1 MSKNYPIKPA
11 KNKLS
16 VKAQNENIINEALAS
31 LSVLNE
37 GQRGTRL
44 VTGGMAK
51 TVAKR
56 SLEKTAGETYSL
68 RRHRALAEVAQF
80 ANTIQHDKP
89 ITASAFNT
97 DLLPIAHPKSTRAHK
112 LNPKNVEQLRARWYA
127 DDPRVSNPLVVSL
140 LASAFTA
147 NPTSP
152 EYEYAVARLTA
163 MGPREVTLEALVAAL
178 KPGANKFFWMQQL
191 RSKKNGRFIK
201 MYGALKKLVR
211 RVNGVF
217 NLAGNMVSAN
227 PNTEDIVMELPD
239 GRLVKTNTIEAEGVK
254 ALIPSQQGEGG
265 YSKNPVK
272 SAADSDVTNEEDLEF
287 VDSPEGWNKDA
298 TWQPTQEDKD
308 YYGENLDL
316 GTMFV
321 DENDN
326 YEVIKFQKAN
336 FPAKNR
342 FEMAQQK
349 EAEENDV
356 VAFGKG
362 ENEELNPDLPV
373 YFVRRKDGKEKD
385 FAAVQTWADVQAL
398 VAADEELYGQDKAPN
413 PKRPVSAGEPVP
425 SELKVGDVVDYK
437 SLPGDMVPG
446 DPDANDARIAAY
458 EKKLAKFNEEGGEF
472 PLDPRRD
479 YFLMDNGTIIDG
491 ETGEVLRDSQ
501 GSTEPSED
509 ADAPEAEPVAQLPEP
524 TKPTEPTTD
533 AVTVPEGYYEVTRS
547 EYFPEGAIDGQTSP
561 DFTDDP
567 AQLAQ
572 EYSAKDLTTALEQAV
587 VGNKE
592 NKATGF
598 GQLPF
603 EDGLEVVPAEAL
615 YKALDEQGEDA
626 DQILDDIYAAGG
638 GDSKAIPDAAP
649 EQQAAFDEAPPLT
662 PEEEKW
668 FNLSRY
674 EITNRYNAQAY
685 LNSDFA
691 AGWFTQF
698 DLFNNAQIMPEFK
711 TFMANERG
719 KKGSLKDKIRK
730 FWRDTVSK
738 LFRNKKWQWD
748 GINYSGAQLYDATPP
763 NFPKGWL
770 YDEVFPRKYFDN
782 WLDSPSEEV
791 LDAIDNGDFPEP
803 AEGAPSEQEIPPLID
818 GLTEDEKNEF
828 LETGDYKK
836 YLPKNKVYEESDIPE
851 DYAALNNEAWTELEG
866 DLPEDAP
873 EGFSLNP
880 VDIAND
886 YNNEDLI
893 GELRRALEPGNPTP
907 GYGILGMDTPEGE
920 EYVANVPGEAIR
932 DALQLQGV
940 DTDELIDAIYAEGFQ
955 GQDGDEPTDEEVQ
968 DALEGENVEEGQEPT
983 AESEEE
989 EITPAEEPTP
999 SDEEG
1004 PPAPPADSGPA
1015 TADPEGPVQLTIKAK
1030 DLEAGDVTASD
1041 FFTVEEVFS
1050 DAESEAIKPGSV
1062 WIVGYYPGHVTQK
1075 TKLWN
1080 AETAIKVFRNVTPP
1094 TKGDLPELS
1103 KPKPKEMDPEGK
1115 IYKDKELDI
1124 FVPKDAEARSKY
1136 LDLLDQYNKDL
1147 AQAQKMW
1154 TDAPGEAEL
1163 ASWKAVDLTEPFT
1176 PDSPVGVTTVKATD
1190 VQSGDITFKK
1200 EKGNDFYE
1208 FFIVESVEEVDGKAV
1223 VKGYYPGH
1231 ISQTKEW
1238 NATTEIT
1245 VMRGATDFP
1254 APGTGPAL
1262 ARPKK
1267 GEPDIQQKYID
1278 FNAAKKLSAEGFTP
1292 PLDPNTLALT
1302 TDAEAAPADKKKT
1315 PSKPKSPSYPAFSG
1329 ERLKQI
1335 AAEAGGDPI
1344 KFMELLRNE
1353 EIVVLDFETAA
1364 DGTFNKQTPIQVAW
1378 TKFKNGK
1385 GIATGSYWMNPEVPL
1400 GKWYKDKTPE
1410 DILKDPS
1417 GNPISDEFLAKQ
1429 PSIAEQMEKL
1439 FAQLGPDTIVAAH
1452 NMPFDGGILKRY
1464 AAQLGIEYKPAG
1476 EIDTLILSRLVING
1490 ENGEHALEKVAQ
1502 RYGISPDGDW
1512 HDAVTDA
1519 EALYPILEA
1528 LMAEM
1533 AKTKQG
1539 IQALDVAANDEDYK
1553 TKLTE
1558 YNVSKGKKDIAETN
1572 LVTSKIVK
1580 DAFDGKEDL
1589 PTVDQAI
1596 DSVPKDLPNSEEA
1609 TTATTAKP
1617 TELSDGDN
1625 QVESVFGDTIS
1636 NNWVEDD
1643 ENTTSLG
1650 PVPVEDWK
1658 PGDFFRALNGGWYE
1672 VLEVVPD
1679 PASDKRVFVKRRLL
1693 ANGQEPEKINP
1704 WVKYQA
1710 YEIRRRNNDV
1720 EETVTPEAAP
1730 APVAD
1735 EETSFENWQGYDIKQ
1750 DADGVYYA
1758 DGISGSDVQKLRNG
1772 QLTPPQLPFFAP
1784 IGGGN
1789 KPDQGDGY
1797 FFSANGKRFWG
1808 KFGAAGA
1815 LVRRK
1820 NNKGEYEYLLA
1831 KRSAGLSQGGGK
1843 WGYPGGAHKNKFDAF
1858 ETLPEAQKE
1867 QLLAQPSVAA
1877 ELRNNFTKNLNALR
1891 AEMGLP
1897 PLPLESSITPFE
1909 ELYEEVGPSL
1919 SEVAGMVDKGV
1930 YVNNVAPDWKY
1941 ATHLFEVGPDKMKG
1955 LSPKDGENSETGWFT
1970 SEQISKMANDGD
1982 LQVDFA
1988 ETASTIL
1995 GLLGDDPDT
2004 EDAITPEPGDVAPS
2018 VLGTTFDTSK
2028 WTKVSGQAGSNQGAF
2043 YVDPATGQ
2051 QYYVKK
2057 AKSELHAANEVLASA
2072 LYEQSGLDVGRSYIG
2087 IDKGGNVV
2095 IVSPV
2100 IEGTQGNLSQFAANQ
2115 EILDQV
2121 KKGFAVDAWMNN
2133 YDVIGLDKDNIVVAD
2148 GKPFRIDAGG
2158 ALLFR
2163 AQGISK
2169 AEELDTNVSEQISS
2183 LRDPDTNAQ
2192 AASVFGDMTDA
2203 EIAESVKLVEAISES
2218 KIDELVDAAFAGD
2231 IPNLDSQSMADKLK
2245 ENLKRRRKELIELYS
2260 VQETPEP
2267 APLEKADVEKTPL
2280 QVSDSDDQS
2289 VPDLET
2295 QINEAMAS
2303 GKNIQF
2309 IYNGKSVDLS
2319 PEQIKVSKNGNV
2331 TVGGTLANGKYYTY
2345 SLSKIEQLDGA
2356 PSAATAPEA
2365 PQAPEAPATPG
2376 APEFTNENIVSPSEI
2391 KVGDTIYAL
2400 GGQKKT
2406 VAKTF
2411 STDSGVIFTFDDGEK
2426 FSVDD
2431 GDLVQKTTPEVEPE
2445 AIPELTGEPV
2455 EAEKPT
2461 EVPQDQKQKL
2471 IEKVEKV
2478 AEALFGNKDPEQ
2490 VKKVLQEA
2498 KGLFPDEPEVI
2509 EAVIND
2515 MINPAPVSEPKETA
2529 PEKLADDIAQSLTP
2543 IDGDEDIPAEEI
2555 KTVDI
2560 DALADEL
2567 ANPSDPDLIW
2577 AKVKEDYSASILDNG
2592 HIVVSSSSWGDSVK
2606 LDVVV
2611 KRNSDNTFSVYH
2623 RITKRDGTTLVKQMK
2638 GRWHSFTALNSRIQN
2653 EIFKSK
2659 NTPSKILSAAKKESS
2674 STIVPA
2680 AAPKQKE
2687 AYVSAD
2693 GKTVLTVGMEVFWT
2707 SPKGVTKKGKVTQLA
2722 EQFTV
2727 KAKNGK
2733 TYIYTDQAKVKFP
2746 GEKANWRNS
2755 SALTPVNN
2763 QTPPP
2768 PTSDGDEGG
2777 QPGDGGTPVTPP
2789 TPTTP
2794 APASP
2799 AATPSTQPAAPSGL
2813 SETSTISD
2821 VEAVAVDKNSAMHTS
2836 YFGASSKSEYK
2847 DLVKKY
2853 LVKDATSSGMNM
2865 IPGIVVSNQSP
2876 DNADP
2881 DLTSYAVVTKT
2892 IPDELSVEVSYF
2904 DGPLK
2909 GTTQKLQQNAVWSK
2923 EKFLTNEQSKELGIE
2938 VDDSIRAEA
2947 IKAQGVKAEEA
2958 KKQAIIQAEQEKKQ
2972 KEEAAQKALIEKAKQ
2987 ELADKFTV
2995 DGPGFSV
3002 ETIDGPAD
3010 WGSSPLEGVPSLK
3023 DALDIVQNGN
3033 SVEATNG
3040 AQVMVDSG
3048 DIEDLKLRIQKVERN
3063 VKKQIRV
3070 SFKLTD
3076 WAGNAFTKLLA
3087 KKENLD
3093 VIDRARLDQYQVGEN
3108 GSLVSITEWDA
3119 NAVDGY
3125 DKGRSYRGTL
3135 SNGVEFQFV
3144 RANRSATTPDFFKKG
3159 GSSNGPVS
3167 LHNRVEL
3174 LLPENATPEDIAAA
3188 LKELGAIQD
3197 ARPATKADFIGVAE
3211 NKIISLFGKKGNGAK
3226 NYEGELRKQI
3236 LEEVK
3241 KNYDFTA
3248 EDMEIRVDEQQK
3260 GILQYLLPEKVAEQ
3274 LASTYGV
3281 KYFRHNFN
3289 HTNLPSDAK
3298 KRADFVYDL
3307 LFKTG
3312 GGLYSTIIR
3321 WSEGINTW
3329 GQSSSADLAGVG
3341 AGYVFTRKMPSMD
3354 LNQGQSKGL
3363 DFYFNGVQLIRRPE
3377 FYGST
3382 YDGYGIKVEDMDYL
3396 DLLKN
3401 PNVHEVLFKDNLSW
3415 ADLSGISLDSPARK
3429 ILLERLKQEGIT
3441 DIEGKPLE
3449 ELFGVKK

>member
-16 VKAQNENIINEALAS
+16 VETQNENIVNEAVAS

-51 TVAKR
+51 TIAKR
-56 SLEKTAGETYSL
+56 SLEATAGETYSL
-68 RRHRALAEVAQF
+68 RRHRALADVAQF

-89 ITASAFNT
+89 ITASASNT

-112 LNPKNVEQLRARWYA
+112 LNPRNVEQLRARWYA

-147 NPTSP
+147 NPISP

-163 MGPREVTLEALVAAL
+163 MGPREVTMEALVAAL

-239 GRLVKTNTIEAEGVK
+239 GRLVKTNTTEAEGVK

-287 VDSPEGWNKDA
+287 VDSPEGWGKDSS
-298 TWQPTQEDKD
+298 WQPAQEDKD

-326 YEVIKFQKAN
+326 YEVIKFQKGN
-336 FPAKNR
+336 FPARNR

-356 VAFGKG
+356 IAFGKG
-362 ENEELNPDLPV
+362 ENEELDLDLPV
-373 YFVRRKDGKEKD
+373 YFIRRKDGKEKD

-446 DPDANDARIAAY
+446 DPDASDARITAY

-479 YFLMDNGTIIDG
+479 YFLMDDGTIIDG
-491 ETGEVLRDSQ
+491 DTGEILRDSLGNTTPEAEAEAEAETDAEDVEPVAELPDLPLDEQSFDALRNRREELRKYAQEVFEGGQKGNAMLLNDPLLKELDDINAEIQKRKDAGKAPNPEAGDSDPNWPLDEQNFESLRNKRQ
-501 GSTEPSED
+501 GIRKRLKEIDED
-509 ADAPEAEPVAQLPEP
+509 VQKGNAINGDEVDRLENELDAVLAEIEKRKASGAAPDPDAPKAKTPEAPEAPKAEKAPVKIP
-524 TKPTEPTTD
+524 K
-533 AVTVPEGYYEVTRS
+533 GYYDVTRGD
-547 EYFPEGAIDGQTSP
+547 YFPEGAIDGQTSP

-572 EYSAKDLTTALEQAV
+572 EYSAKDLTAALSQAV
-587 VGNKE
+587 SGNEE
-592 NKATGF
+592 NPATGF

-615 YKALDEQGEDA
+615 YKALEEQGEDA
-626 DQILDDIYAAGG
+626 DAILDDIYSVG
-638 GDSKAIPDAAP
+638 
-649 EQQAAFDEAPPLT
+649 
-662 PEEEKW
+662 
-668 FNLSRY
+668 
-674 EITNRYNAQAY
+674 
-685 LNSDFA
+685 
-691 AGWFTQF
+691 
-698 DLFNNAQIMPEFK
+698 
-711 TFMANERG
+711 
-719 KKGSLKDKIRK
+719 
-730 FWRDTVSK
+730 
-738 LFRNKKWQWD
+738 
-748 GINYSGAQLYDATPP
+748 
-763 NFPKGWL
+763 
-770 YDEVFPRKYFDN
+770 
-782 WLDSPSEEV
+782 
-791 LDAIDNGDFPEP
+791 NGDLGPKVDKATKDALGDDLPEP
-803 AEGAPSEQEIPPLID
+803 AQADLSEEDDEEEQQIPPLLE
-818 GLTEDEKNEF
+818 GLTDSEKNDF
-828 LETGDYKK
+828 LESGDYKK
-836 YLPKNKVYEESDIPE
+836 YLPENEAYDEVPEGYYAIGNEPYTELPE
-851 DYAALNNEAWTELEG
+851 DT
-866 DLPEDAP
+866 PEDAP
-873 EGFSLNP
+873 EGLSLNP

-893 GELRRALEPGNPTP
+893 EQLRWALEPGNTTP
-907 GYGILGMDTPEGE
+907 GYGVFAIETPEGE
-920 EYVANVPGEAIR
+920 EFLVNVPAEAIR

-940 DTDELIDAIYAEGFQ
+940 DTNELVNAIYDEGFQ
-955 GQDGDEPTDEEVQ
+955 GQGEEEPTPEEIQ

-989 EITPAEEPTP
+989 EATPAEEPTP

-1004 PPAPPADSGPA
+1004 PPAPPVDSGPG
-1015 TADPEGPVQLTIKAK
+1015 TTDPEGPVQLTIKAK
-1030 DLEAGDVTASD
+1030 DLEPGDVTASD

-1103 KPKPKEMDPEGK
+1103 KPKPREMDPEGK

-1136 LDLLDQYNKDL
+1136 LDLIDQYNKDL
-1147 AQAQKMW
+1147 AQAQTMW
-1154 TDAPGEAEL
+1154 ADAPGPDEL
-1163 ASWKAVDLTEPFT
+1163 ASWEAVDLTAPFT

-1200 EKGNDFYE
+1200 EWGNDFYE
-1208 FFIVESVEEVDGKAV
+1208 FFIVESVEEKDGMAV
-1223 VKGYYPGH
+1223 VTGYYPGH
-1231 ISQTKEW
+1231 VSQTKEW
-1238 NATTEIT
+1238 NAATEIT

-1262 ARPKK
+1262 SRPQK
-1267 GEPDIQQKYID
+1267 GDPDYV
-1278 FNAAKKLSAEGFTP
+1278 AKKAAFAEAKKISAEGFTP
-1292 PLDPNTLALT
+1292 PLDPNTIAVT
-1302 TDAEAAPADKKKT
+1302 TDVEAAPADKKKT
-1315 PSKPKSPSYPAFSG
+1315 PPKPKSPSYPAFSG
-1329 ERLKQI
+1329 EKLKQI

-1400 GKWYKDKTPE
+1400 GKWYKDKSPE

-1439 FAQLGPDTIVAAH
+1439 FSQIGPDTIVAAH

-1502 RYGISPDGDW
+1502 RYGITPDGDW

-1539 IQALDVAANDEDYK
+1539 IQAIDVASGEEDY
-1553 TKLTE
+1553 TAKLAE
-1558 YNVSKGKKDIAETN
+1558 YNASKQKKDIAETN

-1580 DAFDGKEDL
+1580 DAFDGKEEL
-1589 PTVDQAI
+1589 PTVDQVI
-1596 DSVPKDLPNSEEA
+1596 DSVPKELPNSEEA
-1609 TTATTAKP
+1609 TTATAAKP
-1617 TELSDGDN
+1617 AELSDGDN
-1625 QVESVFGDTIS
+1625 PVESVFGDTIS

-1658 PGDFFRALNGGWYE
+1658 PGDFFRGPNGGWFE
-1672 VLEVVPD
+1672 VLEITPD
-1679 PASDKRVFVKRRLL
+1679 PADDKRVFVKRRLL
-1693 ANGQEPEKINP
+1693 ANGKQYGDAKP

-1710 YEIRRRNNDV
+1710 YELRRRNNVV
-1720 EETVTPEAAP
+1720 EEPVTPEAAP
-1730 APVAD
+1730 TPVAT
-1735 EETSFENWQGYDIKQ
+1735 EETSIENWQGYDIKQ

-1758 DGISGSDVQKLRNG
+1758 DGISASDVQKLRNG

-1784 IGGGN
+1784 MGGGN

-1815 LVRRK
+1815 LIRRK
-1820 NNKGEYEYLLA
+1820 NNKGEYEYFLA

-1843 WGYPGGAHKNKFDAF
+1843 WGYPGGAHKNKADADS
-1858 ETLPEAQKE
+1858 AQ
-1867 QLLAQPSVAA
+1867 ANTAVA
-1877 ELRNNFTKNLNALR
+1877 EF
-1891 AEMGLP
+1891 M
-1897 PLPLESSITPFE
+1897 
-1909 ELYEEVGPSL
+1909 EEVGGEITPTNAL
-1919 SEVAGMVDKGV
+1919 DKGS
-1930 YVNNVAPDWKY
+1930 YSNAVAPDWSY
-1941 ATHLFEVGPDKMKG
+1941 TTHLFEVGPDQMKD
-1955 LSPKDGENSETGWFT
+1955 LSPKDGENSEVGWFT
-1970 SEQISKMANDGD
+1970 SEQISKMAEDGD
-1982 LQVDFA
+1982 LQADFA

-1995 GLLGDDPDT
+1995 GLLNDEPDA
-2004 EDAITPEPGDVAPS
+2004 EEAITPETGDVAPS

-2087 IDKGGNVV
+2087 TDKGGNVV

-2100 IEGTQGNLSQFAANQ
+2100 VEGTQGNLSQFAANQ
-2115 EILDQV
+2115 DILDQI

-2133 YDVIGLDKDNIVVAD
+2133 YDVIGLEKDNIIVAD

-2169 AEELDTNVSEQISS
+2169 AEELDTNVSEQVNS

-2203 EIAESVKLVEAISES
+2203 EIAESVKLVEAISEA

-2231 IPNLDSQSMADKLK
+2231 IPNINSQSMADKLK
-2245 ENLKRRRKELIELYS
+2245 ENLKRRRKELLEQYS

-2267 APLEKADVEKTPL
+2267 APLEKADVEKVAL
-2280 QVSDSDDQS
+2280 QVSDSDD
-2289 VPDLET
+2289 VDIPALEN
-2295 QINEAMAS
+2295 QIDEAIAN
-2303 GKNIQF
+2303 GLNIQF
-2309 IYNGKSVDLS
+2309 VYNGKNVDLS
-2319 PEQIKVSKNGNV
+2319 PEIVKVSKNGNV
-2331 TVGGTLANGKYYTY
+2331 TVGGTLPNGKYYTY

-2356 PSAATAPEA
+2356 PSASTTPE
-2365 PQAPEAPATPG
+2365 
-2376 APEFTNENIVSPSEI
+2376 APEFTNENIVSPSEV

-2406 VAKTF
+2406 VTKAF
-2411 STDSGVIFTFDDGEK
+2411 STDSGVTFTFDDGQK

-2431 GDLVQKTTPEVEPE
+2431 GDLVQKTTPDVEPE

-2455 EAEKPT
+2455 ETEKPT

-2543 IDGDEDIPAEEI
+2543 IEGDDDIPAGEL
-2555 KTVDI
+2555 KTVDM

-2592 HIVVSSSSWGDSVK
+2592 HIVVSSSMYGK
-2606 LDVVV
+2606 IRMDVVV

-2623 RITKRDGTTLVKQMK
+2623 RITDTETGDTRVKEMV

-2653 EIFKSK
+2653 QIFRSK
-2659 NTPSKILSAAKKESS
+2659 NLPAKVVAGSKKEAS
-2674 STIVPA
+2674 STLVPA

-2693 GKTVLTVGMEVFWT
+2693 GKTVVTIGMEVFYT
-2707 SPKGVTKKGKVTQLA
+2707 TPKGVTKKGIVTSLKP
-2722 EQFTV
+2722 EFFV
-2727 KAKNGK
+2727 KGPNGK
-2733 TYIYTDQAKVKFP
+2733 VYVYTDQAKVKFP
-2746 GEKANWRNS
+2746 GEKANWKNS
-2755 SALTPVNN
+2755 NALTPASG

-2794 APASP
+2794 APAAP
-2799 AATPSTQPAAPSGL
+2799 TPTPSAEPAAPSGL
-2813 SETSTISD
+2813 SETSTLAD

-2836 YFGASSKSEYK
+2836 YFGASSKEEYK
-2847 DLVKKY
+2847 SLVKKN
-2853 LVKDATSSGMNM
+2853 LVKDASSSGMNM
-2865 IPGIVVSNQSP
+2865 IPGIVISNQSP
-2876 DNADP
+2876 DAADS
-2881 DLTSYAVVTKT
+2881 DLTSYGVVTKT
-2892 IPDELSVEVSYF
+2892 FPGELAVEVSYF

-2909 GTTQKLQQNAVWSK
+2909 GSTQKLQQNAVWSK

-2938 VDDSIRAEA
+2938 VDDSVRAEA
-2947 IKAQGVKAEEA
+2947 IKTQGAKAEEA
-2958 KKQAIIQAEQEKKQ
+2958 KKQAIIKAEQEKKQ

-2995 DGPGFSV
+2995 EGPGFSV
-3002 ETIDGPAD
+3002 ETVEGPAD
-3010 WGSSPLEGVPSLK
+3010 WGTTPFKDVPSLK
-3023 DALDIVQNGN
+3023 DALDLAQSAN
-3033 SVEATNG
+3033 EAEAANG
-3040 AQVMVDSG
+3040 AQVLIDSG
-3048 DIEDLKLRIQKVERN
+3048 DIEDLKLRVQKVDKN
-3063 VKKQIRV
+3063 VQKRIRV
-3070 SFKLTD
+3070 SFKLTN

-3087 KKENLD
+3087 KKEDID
-3093 VIDRARLDQYQVGEN
+3093 VIDRARLDQYQIGEK
-3108 GSLVSITEWDA
+3108 GGLFSISEWDA

-3125 DKGRSYRGTL
+3125 NKGRSYRGTL

-3144 RANRSATTPDFFKKG
+3144 RANRSAATPDFFKKG

-3188 LKELGAIQD
+3188 LQELGAIQTV
-3197 ARPATKADFIGVAE
+3197 RPATKADFVGVAE

-3236 LEEVK
+3236 LDEVK

-3248 EDMEIRVDEQQK
+3248 EDMEIRVDDQQK
-3260 GILQYLLPEKVAEQ
+3260 GILQYLLPEKVAKQ
-3274 LASTYGV
+3274 LATIYGV
-3281 KYFRHNFN
+3281 DYFRHNFKSS
-3289 HTNLPSDAK
+3289 NLPSDDK
-3298 KRADFVYDL
+3298 ERADFVYDL

-3321 WSEGINTW
+3321 WSEGINTY
-3329 GQSSSADLAGVG
+3329 GQSSSSDLAGVG
-3341 AGYVFTRKMPSMD
+3341 AGYVFTRKTPKMD
-3354 LNQGQSKGL
+3354 LNQGAYKGL

-3382 YDGYGIKVEDMDYL
+3382 SDEWGKKYEDMDYL
-3396 DLLKN
+3396 NLLKS
-3401 PNVHEVLFKDNLSW
+3401 PNATEVLFKDNLSW

-3429 ILLERLKQEGIT
+3429 ILLERLTQEGIT
-3441 DIEGKPLE
+3441 DIEGKPVN
-3449 ELFGVKK
+3449 ELFGV

>member
-1 MSKNYPIKPA
+1 
-11 KNKLS
+11 
-16 VKAQNENIINEALAS
+16 
-31 LSVLNE
+31 
-37 GQRGTRL
+37 
-44 VTGGMAK
+44 
-51 TVAKR
+51 
-56 SLEKTAGETYSL
+56 
-68 RRHRALAEVAQF
+68 
-80 ANTIQHDKP
+80 
-89 ITASAFNT
+89 
-97 DLLPIAHPKSTRAHK
+97 
-112 LNPKNVEQLRARWYA
+112 
-127 DDPRVSNPLVVSL
+127 
-140 LASAFTA
+140 
-147 NPTSP
+147 
-152 EYEYAVARLTA
+152 
-163 MGPREVTLEALVAAL
+163 
-178 KPGANKFFWMQQL
+178 MQQL

-211 RVNGVF
+211 RAGGVF

-239 GRLVKTNTIEAEGVK
+239 GKLIKTNTTEAEGVK

-272 SAADSDVTNEEDLEF
+272 SAVDSSVTNEEDLEF
-287 VDSPEGWNKDA
+287 VDSPEGWAKDA

-326 YEVIKFQKAN
+326 YEVLKFQKAN

-356 VAFGKG
+356 IAYGKG
-362 ENEELNPDLPV
+362 EDSELNPELPV
-373 YFVRRKDGKEKD
+373 YFVRRKDGKNKD
-385 FAAVQTWADVQAL
+385 FAAVQSWADVQAL
-398 VAADEELYGQDKAPN
+398 TAADEELYGQDKAPN
-413 PKRPVSAGEPVP
+413 PKRPVSAEEPVP
-425 SELKVGDVVDYK
+425 SELKVGDVVDYT

-446 DPDANDARIAAY
+446 DPDASDARVSAY

-479 YFLMDNGTIIDG
+479 YYLMDDGTIFDG
-491 ETGEVLRDSQ
+491 ETGEILRDSL
-501 GSTEPSED
+501 GNTDPDADVED
-509 ADAPEAEPVAQLPEP
+509 AEDLPLDELSFEQLRAKRARALARIKAHNENIEKGNAVLMNDPAFDEYDEVEAEIQKRKDAGKAPNPDSGVSDPDWPLDEQSFESLRAKRQAIRKRLKEIDQDVQKGNAINSSEINILESELESVLAEIEKRKAGGSAPDPDAPKAKTPQPKAKIPEAPKSPVA
-524 TKPTEPTTD
+524 
-533 AVTVPEGYYEVTRS
+533 VPKGYYDVTRS
-547 EYFPEGAIDGQTSP
+547 DYFPEGAVDGQTSP

-572 EYSAKDLTTALEQAV
+572 EYSAKDLTAALSQAV
-587 VGNKE
+587 SGNEE
-592 NKATGF
+592 NPATGF

-626 DQILDDIYAAGG
+626 DAILDDIYDVG
-638 GDSKAIPDAAP
+638 
-649 EQQAAFDEAPPLT
+649 
-662 PEEEKW
+662 
-668 FNLSRY
+668 
-674 EITNRYNAQAY
+674 
-685 LNSDFA
+685 
-691 AGWFTQF
+691 
-698 DLFNNAQIMPEFK
+698 
-711 TFMANERG
+711 
-719 KKGSLKDKIRK
+719 
-730 FWRDTVSK
+730 
-738 LFRNKKWQWD
+738 
-748 GINYSGAQLYDATPP
+748 
-763 NFPKGWL
+763 
-770 YDEVFPRKYFDN
+770 
-782 WLDSPSEEV
+782 
-791 LDAIDNGDFPEP
+791 NGDLGPKVDKATEDVLGEDLPEP
-803 AEGAPSEQEIPPLID
+803 AQAEISEEEEEEQQIPPLLE
-818 GLTEDEKNEF
+818 GLTDSEKQDF
-828 LETGDYKK
+828 LESGDYKK
-836 YLPKNKVYEESDIPE
+836 YLPENEVYDEVPEGYYAIGDEPYTELPE
-851 DYAALNNEAWTELEG
+851 DT
-866 DLPEDAP
+866 PEDAP
-873 EGFSLNP
+873 EGLSLNP

-893 GELRRALEPGNPTP
+893 EQLRQALEPGNSTP
-907 GYGILGMDTPEGE
+907 GYGVFAIETPEGE
-920 EYVANVPGEAIR
+920 EFLVNVPVEAIR

-940 DTDELIDAIYAEGFQ
+940 DTNELIDSIYAEGFQ
-955 GQDGDEPTDEEVQ
+955 GQGDEEPTDEEVQ

-1004 PPAPPADSGPA
+1004 PPAPPTDSGPA

-1080 AETAIKVFRNVTPP
+1080 SETAIKVFRNVTPP
-1094 TKGDLPELS
+1094 TKGDLPALS
-1103 KPKPKEMDPEGK
+1103 KPKSKEMDPEK
-1115 IYKDKELDI
+1115 KHYEDKELGI
-1124 FVPKDAEARSKY
+1124 YVPKNAEARSKF
-1136 LDLLDQYNKDL
+1136 LDLFDQYNKDL
-1147 AQAQKMW
+1147 AQSQKMW
-1154 TDAPGEAEL
+1154 ADAPGEAEL

-1208 FFIVESVEEVDGKAV
+1208 FFIVESVEEKDGKAV
-1223 VKGYYPGH
+1223 IKGYYPGH
-1231 ISQTKEW
+1231 ISQDKEW
-1238 NATTEIT
+1238 NATTEIV

-1267 GEPDIQQKYID
+1267 GEPNIQQKYID

-1315 PSKPKSPSYPAFSG
+1315 PPKPKSPSYPAFSG
-1329 ERLKQI
+1329 EKLKQI

-1353 EIVVLDFETAA
+1353 EVVVLDFETAA
-1364 DGTFNKQTPIQVAW
+1364 DGAFNKQTPIQVAW
-1378 TKFKNGK
+1378 TKFKNGE
-1385 GIATGSYWMNPEVPL
+1385 GIATGSLWMNPEVPL
-1400 GKWYKDKTPE
+1400 GKWYKDKSPD

-1417 GNPISDEFLAKQ
+1417 GNPISDEFLANQ

-1439 FAQLGPDTIVAAH
+1439 FAQFGPDTIVAAH

-1476 EIDTLILSRLVING
+1476 EIDTLVLARLVING
-1490 ENGEHALEKVAQ
+1490 ENGEHALDKVAQ

-1512 HDAVTDA
+1512 HDAVTDV

-1553 TKLTE
+1553 TKLAE
-1558 YNVSKGKKDIAETN
+1558 YNASKGKKDIAETN

-1609 TTATTAKP
+1609 TTATTAKT

-1625 QVESVFGDTIS
+1625 QVESVFGDQIS

-1720 EETVTPEAAP
+1720 EEAVTPEAAP

-1831 KRSAGLSQGGGK
+1831 KRSTGLSQGGGK

-1858 ETLPEAQKE
+1858 ETLPESQKKE
-1867 QLLAQPSVAA
+1867 ILSQPSVAA

-1909 ELYEEVGPSL
+1909 ELFEEVGPSL
-1919 SEVAGMVDKGV
+1919 SEIATMVEKGV

-1941 ATHLFEVGPDKMKG
+1941 STHLFEVGPDMMKG

-1970 SEQISKMANDGD
+1970 SEQISKMAEDGD
-1982 LQVDFA
+1982 LQADFS

-1995 GLLGDDPDT
+1995 GLLNDDPDT
-2004 EDAITPEPGDVAPS
+2004 AEAITPEPGDVAPS

-2043 YVDPATGQ
+2043 YVDPVTGQ

-2087 IDKGGNVV
+2087 TDKGGNVV

-2115 EILDQV
+2115 DILNQV
-2121 KKGFAVDAWMNN
+2121 KKGFAVDVWMNN

-2183 LRDPDTNAQ
+2183 LRDPDTNSQ

-2218 KIDELVDAAFAGD
+2218 KIDELVDAAFAGE

-2309 IYNGKSVDLS
+2309 IYNGKNVDLS
-2319 PEQIKVSKNGNV
+2319 PEQIKVSKDGNV

-2345 SLSKIEQLDGA
+2345 SLSKIGQLDGT
-2356 PSAATAPEA
+2356 PSAPTTPEA
-2365 PQAPEAPATPG
+2365 PQAPEAPAAPE

-2490 VKKVLQEA
+2490 IKKVLQEA

-2543 IDGDEDIPAEEI
+2543 IEGDEDIPAEEI

-2909 GTTQKLQQNAVWSK
+2909 GTTQKLQQSAVWSK

-2995 DGPGFSV
+2995 EGPGFSV
-3002 ETIDGPAD
+3002 ETVEGTAD
-3010 WGSSPLEGVPSLK
+3010 WGSSPLEGVPNLK
-3023 DALDIVQNGN
+3023 DALDIIQNGN
-3033 SVEATNG
+3033 ATEATNG

-3087 KKENLD
+3087 NKENLD
-3093 VIDRARLDQYQVGEN
+3093 VIDRARLDRYQVGEN
-3108 GSLVSITEWDA
+3108 GSLVSISEWDA
-3119 NAVDGY
+3119 NAIDGY

-3144 RANRSATTPDFFKKG
+3144 RANRSANTPNFFNKG
-3159 GSSNGPVS
+3159 GSGGGSVS

-3260 GILQYLLPEKVAEQ
+3260 GILQYLLPEKVAQQ
-3274 LASTYGV
+3274 LATTYGV
-3281 KYFRHNFN
+3281 DYFRHNFN
-3289 HTNLPSDAK
+3289 HTNLPNDAK
-3298 KRADFVYDL
+3298 ERADFVYDL

-3329 GQSSSADLAGVG
+3329 GLSSSADLAGVG
-3341 AGYVFTRKMPSMD
+3341 AGYVFTRKMSSMD

-3382 YDGYGIKVEDMDYL
+3382 NDDYGKKVEDMDYL
-3396 DLLKN
+3396 DLLKSST
-3401 PNVHEVLFKDNLSW
+3401 VHEVLFKDNLSW

-3429 ILLERLKQEGIT
+3429 ILLERLTQEGIT
-3441 DIEGKPLE
+3441 DIEGKPIN